1 MYAFIVD
8 SQIVAAFVELG
19 PELVGASVDE
29 QRAAGYYAIVGPT
42 RPTDDPATGV
52 AWEPSITLVAG
63 EPTVV
68 WSQRPV
74 LTPSVAAEIYH
85 AAVAAAVDAAELTA
99 DLAAIRDFLDD
110 PDVQRVLDQPNNTPL
125 ATNDLNRALKA
136 LVRQAR
142 RNANLSARI
151 ARVVVGTYHPEVLGY
166 EL

>member
-1 MYAFIVD
+1 MYAFID
-8 SQIVAAFVELG
+8 HGQIIAAFVEL
-19 PELVGASVDE
+19 PAEFVGATVDE
-29 QRAAGYYAIVGPT
+29 QRAAGFYAIVGPT
-42 RPTDDPATGV
+42 RPSDDPAAGV
-52 AWEPSITLVAG
+52 VWEPSITLVAG

-68 WSQRPV
+68 WSQRPA
-74 LTPSVAAEIYH
+74 LTASQAAEIYS
-85 AAVAAAVDAAELTA
+85 AAVAAAVDAAELTE

-110 PDVQRVLDQPNNTPL
+110 PDIQRVLDQPNNTAL

-151 ARVVVGTYHPEVLGY
+151 ARVVVGAYHPEVLGY